1 MKYLVNNQFD
11 DISAT
16 ITNSGEDIDLD
27 VMNTNQKT
35 SKLTTSIPSQ
45 PIPDPSQAIDDKNK
59 EEIGQKKT
67 NDEDLNRNIEQ
78 GAANINSICNIPQ
91 PRSATPHSQGLSMT
105 SIVGSTISRCKPG
118 VLRDQINSLKEIGIA
133 KNKQKELYDA
143 AV

>member
-59 EEIGQKKT
+59 EEIG
-67 NDEDLNRNIEQ
+67 
-78 GAANINSICNIPQ
+78 
-91 PRSATPHSQGLSMT
+91 
-105 SIVGSTISRCKPG
+105 
-118 VLRDQINSLKEIGIA
+118 
-133 KNKQKELYDA
+133 
-143 AV
+143 